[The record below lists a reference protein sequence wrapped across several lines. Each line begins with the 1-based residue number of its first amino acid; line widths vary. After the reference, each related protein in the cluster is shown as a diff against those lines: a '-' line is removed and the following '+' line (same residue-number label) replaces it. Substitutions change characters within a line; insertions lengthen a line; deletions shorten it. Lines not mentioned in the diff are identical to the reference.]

1 LYKQKKAF
9 SLIVIFLLSIGIE
22 AKIDIPVSEEK
33 LELCQEIFQ
42 KIANEH
48 FFNNKD
54 LKSINSEIFD
64 TLVDKLDSQKIY
76 FTENEINSYRRKFS
90 RFDNPI
96 GFQKKY
102 VKPQPCS
109 IDLKTQFTFI
119 TLYFNRLIEAT
130 NFQLNEVNKK
140 KFDFTKEDFMIIDN
154 EQKKWLRS
162 KFELRETWRRMAKN
176 DVLTSMLAEKNLDEP
191 TETIEKRYKNRL
203 RRISQRNEED
213 VFSISMNNLTSYFD
227 PHSSYFSPKSAEDF
241 EMTMSLK
248 LEGIGALLTTEDD
261 YPTIVSVVPGGP
273 AEKTGKIDPDDKI
286 VKILQVEES
295 NSTPTDVVGWR
306 IDEVVQLIRGK
317 AGTKVKL
324 ELIPGKTE
332 DFSERK
338 FVTITREEVKLE
350 EQAAKS
356 RVIEIKRNMQK
367 IKVGII
373 DLPTF
378 YIDFNAWRNRDPNFR
393 SSSKDVKNILKKF
406 SDQGVD
412 AVLIDLRGNSG
423 GSLFEANKLT
433 GLFVSSGT
441 TLQVKDGNGSIKPWG
456 DSRAKQIWKKPMA
469 VMVDR
474 YSASAS
480 EIFAGAIQDYQR
492 GLIIG
497 QKTFGKGT
505 VQKLDNLSS
514 GQIKITESK
523 FYRVT
528 GAGMQNKGIHP
539 DITLPSTWDIEEIGE
554 SSFKTALPWDEIKP
568 INFQRFSLESS
579 LISQLN
585 YEHQVRVNQNP
596 NLKYILDI
604 RKRYDTQ
611 KNKQFISLNLENR
624 KVEKEERQFIS
635 LNLENRKVEKEERQS
650 WALDIENK
658 RRSSLNLEVFSSY
671 KALKDFND
679 AKETENDKKEFDIDI
694 ESDYLLNEGVQIL
707 SDFTIF
713 NKNIYFSEA
722 A

>member
-1 LYKQKKAF
+1 MFKQKKAF
-9 SLIVIFLLSIGIE
+9 SFLAILLLSIDVA
-22 AKIDIPVSEEK
+22 AKINIPLSEEK
-33 LELCQEIFQ
+33 QVLCQEIY
-42 KIANEH
+42 KKMVYEH
-48 FFNNKD
+48 FFNDKD
-54 LKSINSEIFD
+54 LTSINSEIFD
-64 TLVDKLDSQKIY
+64 ALVDQLDSQKIY
-76 FTENEINSYRRKFS
+76 FTENEMASFKRKFS
-90 RFDNPI
+90 RFDDPTSY
-96 GFQKKY
+96 QKKY
-102 VKPQPCS
+102 SNASLCT
-109 IDLKTQFTFI
+109 IDLKSKFAFI
-119 TLYFNRLIEAT
+119 NLYFNRLIEAT
-130 NFQLNEVNKK
+130 NYQLKEVSKK
-140 KFDFTKEDFMIIDN
+140 NFDFTKEEIILIDDD
-154 EQKKWLRS
+154 QKKWQKS
-162 KFELRETWRRMAKN
+162 KFELRKVWRRLAKN
-176 DVLTSMLAEKNLDEP
+176 DVLTSILADKELDEA
-191 TETIEKRYKNRL
+191 THTIEKRYKNRL

-213 VFSISMNNLTSYFD
+213 IFSISMNNLTSYFD

-273 AEKTGKIDPDDKI
+273 AEKTGKINPDDKI
-286 VKILQVEES
+286 VKISQVEES

-317 AGTKVKL
+317 AGTQVEL

-356 RVIEIKRNMQK
+356 RIIEIQRNLQT

-378 YIDFNAWRNRDPNFR
+378 YIDFKAWRNREPDFR
-393 SSSKDVKNILKKF
+393 SSSKDVETILRKF
-406 SDQGVD
+406 TDQRVD

-433 GLFVSSGT
+433 GLFVSSGA
-441 TLQVKDGNGSIKPWG
+441 TLQVKESNGSVRPWG
-456 DSRAKQIWKKPMA
+456 DARAKQIWKKPMV

-492 GLIIG
+492 GIIIG

-523 FYRVT
+523 FYRIT
-528 GAGMQNKGIHP
+528 GAGMQSKGIHP

-554 SSFKTALPWDEIKP
+554 SSYDTALPWDEIKP
-568 INFQRFSLESS
+568 VRFKKFSLGPT
-579 LISQLN
+579 LISRLN
-585 YEHQVRVNQNP
+585 DEHLTRVNHSP
-596 NLKYILDI
+596 NLQYILDI
-604 RKRYDTQ
+604 RKRYEIQ
-611 KNKQFISLNLENR
+611 KNKEVISLNLTNR
-624 KVEKEERQFIS
+624 R
-635 LNLENRKVEKEERQS
+635 VEKEERQS
-650 WALDIENK
+650 WALDMENK
-658 RRSSLNLEVFSSY
+658 RRASLNLETFKSY
-671 KALKDFND
+671 KAMQDYNE
-679 AKETENDKKEFDIDI
+679 AKETEEDERDSEIDVDN
-694 ESDYLLNEGVQIL
+694 DYLLNEGIQIL
-707 SDFTIF
+707 SDYAIF
-713 NKNIYFSEA
+713 NQNIYLSKVA
-722 A
+722 

>member
-1 LYKQKKAF
+1 LFKQKKAL
-9 SLIVIFLLSIGIE
+9 SLIAIVLLSINAG
-22 AKIDIPVSEEK
+22 AKINIPVSDEK
-33 LELCQEIFQ
+33 QELCQEIY
-42 KIANEH
+42 KKMTKEH
-48 FFNNKD
+48 FFDDKD
-54 LKSINSEIFD
+54 LSSINSEIFD
-64 TLVDKLDSQKIY
+64 ALVDQLDSQKIY
-76 FTENEINSYRRKFS
+76 FTKSEMTSFKRKFS
-90 RFDNPI
+90 QFDNPTSY
-96 GFQKKY
+96 QKKY
-102 VKPQPCS
+102 SKSSLCS
-109 IDLKTQFTFI
+109 IDLKSEFAFI
-119 TLYFNRLIEAT
+119 NLYFNRLIEAT
-130 NFQLNEVNKK
+130 NYQLKEINKK
-140 KFDFTKEDFMIIDN
+140 NFDFTKEEIIDIDDG
-154 EQKKWLRS
+154 QKKWQKS
-162 KFELRETWRRMAKN
+162 KFELKKGWRRLAKN
-176 DVLTSMLAEKNLDEP
+176 DVLTSMLADKELDEA
-191 TETIEKRYKNRL
+191 TETIGKRYKNRL

-248 LEGIGALLTTEDD
+248 LEGIGALLTTKDD

-286 VKILQVEES
+286 VKISQVEES
-295 NSTPTDVVGWR
+295 NLTPTDVVGWR

-317 AGTKVKL
+317 AGTKVEL

-350 EQAAKS
+350 EQAAKY
-356 RVIEIKRNMQK
+356 RIIEIQRDLQT

-373 DLPTF
+373 DLPAF
-378 YIDFNAWRNRDPNFR
+378 YIDFKAWRNRDPDYR
-393 SSSKDVKNILKKF
+393 SSSKDVETILRNF
-406 SDQGVD
+406 SDQRVD

-433 GLFVSSGT
+433 GLFISSGAI
-441 TLQVKDGNGSIKPWG
+441 LQVKESNGSVRPWG
-456 DSRAKQIWKKPMA
+456 DARAKQIWKKPMA

-492 GLIIG
+492 GIIIG

-523 FYRVT
+523 FYRIT

-554 SSFKTALPWDEIKP
+554 SSYETALPWDEIKP
-568 INFQRFSLESS
+568 VRFKKFSMESS

-585 YEHQVRVNQNP
+585 DEHLKRVDQNP
-596 NLKYILDI
+596 NLQYILDI
-604 RKRYDTQ
+604 RERYEIQ
-611 KNKQFISLNLENR
+611 KNKEMISLNLTNR
-624 KVEKEERQFIS
+624 RI
-635 LNLENRKVEKEERQS
+635 EKEERQS

-658 RRSSLNLEVFSSY
+658 RRASLNLETFSSF
-671 KALKDFND
+671 KAMEDFND
-679 AKETENDKKEFDIDI
+679 AKEAEDNERDSEIDVDN
-694 ESDYLLNEGVQIL
+694 DYLLNEGMQIL
-707 SDFTIF
+707 SDYTIF
-713 NKNIYFSEA
+713 NQKIYLSKA

>member
-1 LYKQKKAF
+1 M
-9 SLIVIFLLSIGIE
+9 SLLIILLLSIGVE
-22 AKIDIPVSEEK
+22 AKINITASAEK
-33 LELCQEIFQ
+33 QELCQEIYQ
-42 KIANEH
+42 KMANEH
-48 FFNNKD
+48 FFNDKD
-54 LKSINSEIFD
+54 LSSINAEIFNA
-64 TLVDKLDSQKIY
+64 LVAQLDSQKIY
-76 FTENEINSYRRKFS
+76 FTENEISSFKRKFS
-90 RFDNPI
+90 QFDNPNSY
-96 GFQKKY
+96 QKKY
-102 VKPQPCS
+102 LRPSLCS
-109 IDLKTQFTFI
+109 IDLKSNFAFI
-119 TLYFNRLIEAT
+119 NLYFNRLIEAT
-130 NFQLNEVNKK
+130 NYQLKEVAKK
-140 KFDFTKEDFMIIDN
+140 SFDYTKEEIIVINDDKKN
-154 EQKKWLRS
+154 WQKN
-162 KFELRETWRRMAKN
+162 KFELKKAWKRLAKN
-176 DVLTSMLAEKNLDEP
+176 DVLTSMLAEKELEEA

-203 RRISQRNEED
+203 KRISQRNEED
-213 VFSISMNNLTSYFD
+213 IFSISMNNLTSFFD

-273 AEKTGKIDPDDKI
+273 AEKTGKINPDDKI
-286 VKILQVEES
+286 VKISQVEDL

-332 DFSERK
+332 DLSERK
-338 FVTITREEVKLE
+338 FVIITREEVKLE

-356 RVIEIKRNMQK
+356 KIIEIKRNSQTIK
-367 IKVGII
+367 IGII

-393 SSSKDVKNILKKF
+393 SSSKDVETILRKF
-406 SDQGVD
+406 DDQKVD

-433 GLFVSSGT
+433 GLFVSSGA
-441 TLQVKDGNGSIKPWG
+441 TLQVKENNGSIRPWG
-456 DSRAKQIWKKPMA
+456 DARAKQMWKKPMA

-492 GLIIG
+492 GIIIG

-505 VQKLDNLSS
+505 VQKLDDLSS

-523 FYRVT
+523 FYRIT
-528 GAGMQNKGIHP
+528 GSGMQNKGIHP

-554 SSFKTALPWDEIKP
+554 SSYDTALPWDEIKP
-568 INFQRFSLESS
+568 VRFKKFSMESA

-585 YEHQVRVNQNP
+585 DEHLTRVEQSP
-596 NLKYILDI
+596 NLQYILDI
-604 RKRYDTQ
+604 RKRYEIQ
-611 KNKQFISLNLENR
+611 KNKEVISLNLSNR
-624 KVEKEERQFIS
+624 RI
-635 LNLENRKVEKEERQS
+635 EKEERQS
-650 WALDIENK
+650 WALEIENK
-658 RRSSLNLEVFSSY
+658 RRASLDIETFSSF
-671 KALKDFND
+671 KAMEDYND
-679 AKETENDKKEFDIDI
+679 AKEAEDSEKDPGIDIDN
-694 ESDYLLNEGVQIL
+694 DYLLNEGAQIL

-713 NKNIYFSEA
+713 NQNIYFSKA
-722 A
+722 V

>member
-1 LYKQKKAF
+1 MAIK
-9 SLIVIFLLSIGIE
+9 
-22 AKIDIPVSEEK
+22 
-33 LELCQEIFQ
+33 
-42 KIANEH
+42 
-48 FFNNKD
+48 
-54 LKSINSEIFD
+54 
-64 TLVDKLDSQKIY
+64 
-76 FTENEINSYRRKFS
+76 
-90 RFDNPI
+90 
-96 GFQKKY
+96 KKY
-102 VKPQPCS
+102 LKPSLCS
-109 IDLKTQFTFI
+109 IDLKSNYAFI
-119 TLYFNRLIEAT
+119 NLYFNRLIEAT
-130 NFQLNEVNKK
+130 NYQLKEVAKQN
-140 KFDFTKEDFMIIDN
+140 FDFTKDEFIIIDDD
-154 EQKKWLRS
+154 QKKWQQNKL
-162 KFELRETWRRMAKN
+162 ELQKIWRRLAKN
-176 DVLTSMLAEKNLDEP
+176 DVLTSMLAEKE
-191 TETIEKRYKNRL
+191 TEEAIETIEKRYKNRL

-213 VFSISMNNLTSYFD
+213 VFSIAMNNLTSYFD

-273 AEKTGKIDPDDKI
+273 AEKTGKIHPDDKI
-286 VKILQVEES
+286 VKISQVEAL

-317 AGTKVKL
+317 AGTKVEL

-356 RVIEIKRNMQK
+356 RVIEMKRNMQTIK
-367 IKVGII
+367 IGII

-393 SSSKDVKNILKKF
+393 SSSKDVENILKKF
-406 SDQGVD
+406 NDQEVD

-423 GSLFEANKLT
+423 GSLFEANKLS
-433 GLFVSSGT
+433 GLFVSSGA
-441 TLQVKDGNGSIKPWG
+441 TLQVKESNGAIRPWG
-456 DSRAKQIWKKPMA
+456 DARAKQMWKKPLA

-492 GLIIG
+492 GIIIG

-505 VQKLDNLSS
+505 VQKLDSLTS

-523 FYRVT
+523 FYRIT

-554 SSFKTALPWDEIKP
+554 SSYDTALPWDEIKP
-568 INFQRFSLESS
+568 IHFQKFPMRTS

-585 YEHQVRVNQNP
+585 DEHLIRVSQSP
-596 NLKYILDI
+596 NLQYILDI
-604 RKRYDTQ
+604 RKRYETQ
-611 KNKQFISLNLENR
+611 KNKEVISLNLTNR
-624 KVEKEERQFIS
+624 RIEKKERQLWALNTENKRRAS
-635 LNLENRKVEKEERQS
+635 LNLEIF
-650 WALDIENK
+650 D
-658 RRSSLNLEVFSSY
+658 SY
-671 KALKDFND
+671 KAMEDYNN
-679 AKETENDKKEFDIDI
+679 AKETADDKKDFEINIDD
-694 ESDYLLNEGVQIL
+694 DYLLNEGAQIL
-707 SDFTIF
+707 LDYILF
-713 NKNIYFSEA
+713 NQNTYLSKAS
-722 A
+722 

>member
-1 LYKQKKAF
+1 LYKQKKAL
-9 SLIVIFLLSIGIE
+9 SLITILLLSISIE
-22 AKIDIPVSEEK
+22 SKINIPASAEK
-33 LELCQEIFQ
+33 QELCQEIY
-42 KIANEH
+42 KKMTNEH

-54 LKSINSEIFD
+54 LSSINSKIFD
-64 TLVDKLDSQKIY
+64 ALLDQLDPQKIY
-76 FTENEINSYRRKFS
+76 FTDNEISSYKRKFFK
-90 RFDNPI
+90 FDNSI
-96 GFQKKY
+96 GYQKKY
-102 VKPQPCS
+102 SKSSLCS
-109 IDLKTQFTFI
+109 IDLNSNFAFI

-130 NFQLNEVNKK
+130 NYQLKEVTKHD
-140 KFDFTKEDFMIIDN
+140 FDFTKEEIIIIDDD
-154 EQKKWLRS
+154 QKKWQKS
-162 KFELRETWRRMAKN
+162 KLELRKIWRKLAKN
-176 DVLTSMLAEKNLDEP
+176 DVLTSMLAEKELGEA

-213 VFSISMNNLTSYFD
+213 VFSIAMNNLTSYFD

-261 YPTIVSVVPGGP
+261 YPTIVSIVPGGP
-273 AEKTGKIDPDDKI
+273 AEKTGKINPDDKI
-286 VKILQVEES
+286 VKISQVEEL

-317 AGTKVKL
+317 AGTKVEL

-338 FVTITREEVKLE
+338 FVTIIREEVKLE
-350 EQAAKS
+350 EQAAKA
-356 RVIEIKRNMQK
+356 RVIEMKRNMQTIK
-367 IKVGII
+367 IGII

-378 YIDFNAWRNRDPNFR
+378 YIDFNAWRNRDPSFR
-393 SSSKDVKNILKKF
+393 SSSKDVENILKKF
-406 SDQGVD
+406 NDQDVD

-433 GLFVSSGT
+433 GLFVSSGP
-441 TLQVKDGNGSIKPWG
+441 TLQVKESNGTIIPWG
-456 DSRAKQIWKKPMA
+456 DARAKQIWKKPLA

-492 GLIIG
+492 GIIIG

-505 VQKLDNLSS
+505 VQKLDSLTS

-523 FYRVT
+523 FYRIT
-528 GAGMQNKGIHP
+528 GAGMQSIGIHP
-539 DITLPSTWDIEEIGE
+539 DIILPSALDIEEIGE
-554 SSFKTALPWDEIKP
+554 SSYETALPWDEIKP
-568 INFQRFSLESS
+568 IRFQKFSMGAS

-585 YEHQVRVNQNP
+585 DEHLKRVSQSP
-596 NLKYILDI
+596 NLQYILDI
-604 RKRYDTQ
+604 RKRYEIQ
-611 KNKQFISLNLENR
+611 KNKEVVSLNLTNR
-624 KVEKEERQFIS
+624 KAEKEERQ
-635 LNLENRKVEKEERQS
+635 L

-658 RRSSLNLEVFSSY
+658 RRSSLNLETFNSY
-671 KALKDFND
+671 KAMQDYND
-679 AKETENDKKEFDIDI
+679 TKETEEDGKGYEIDIDN
-694 ESDYLLNEGVQIL
+694 DYLLNEGAEIL
-707 SDFTIF
+707 SDYAIF
-713 NKNIYFSEA
+713 NQNIFLSKA

>member
-1 LYKQKKAF
+1 MYKQKKAL
-9 SLIVIFLLSIGIE
+9 SLITILLLSIGVE
-22 AKIDIPVSEEK
+22 AKINITASAEK
-33 LELCQEIFQ
+33 QELCQEIYQ
-42 KIANEH
+42 KMANEH
-48 FFNNKD
+48 FFNDKD
-54 LKSINSEIFD
+54 LSSINAEIFNA
-64 TLVDKLDSQKIY
+64 LVAQLDSQKIY
-76 FTENEINSYRRKFS
+76 FTENEVSSFKRKFS
-90 RFDNPI
+90 QFDNPN
-96 GFQKKY
+96 GYQKKY
-102 VKPQPCS
+102 LRPSLCS
-109 IDLKTQFTFI
+109 IDLKSNFAFI
-119 TLYFNRLIEAT
+119 NLYFNRLIEAT
-130 NFQLNEVNKK
+130 NYQLKEVAKK
-140 KFDFTKEDFMIIDN
+140 SFDYTKEEIIVIDDD
-154 EQKKWLRS
+154 QKKWQKN
-162 KFELRETWRRMAKN
+162 KFELKKVWRRLAKN
-176 DVLTSMLAEKNLDEP
+176 DVLTSMLAEKELDEA

-273 AEKTGKIDPDDKI
+273 AEKTGKINPDDKI
-286 VKILQVEES
+286 VKISQVEDL

-317 AGTKVKL
+317 AGTKVEL
-324 ELIPGKTE
+324 EIIPGKTE

-356 RVIEIKRNMQK
+356 KIIEIKRNLQTIK
-367 IKVGII
+367 IGII

-393 SSSKDVKNILKKF
+393 SSSKDVETILRKF
-406 SDQGVD
+406 DDQRVD

-433 GLFVSSGT
+433 GLFVSSGA
-441 TLQVKDGNGSIKPWG
+441 TLQVKESNGSIRPWG
-456 DSRAKQIWKKPMA
+456 DARAKLMWKKPMA

-492 GLIIG
+492 GIVIG

-505 VQKLDNLSS
+505 VQKLDDLSS

-523 FYRVT
+523 FYRIT
-528 GAGMQNKGIHP
+528 GAGMQSKGIHP
-539 DITLPSTWDIEEIGE
+539 DITLPSAWDIEEIGE
-554 SSFKTALPWDEIKP
+554 SSYETALPWDEIKP
-568 INFQRFSLESS
+568 VRFKKFSMGLS

-585 YEHQVRVNQNP
+585 DEHLSRVNQNP
-596 NLKYILDI
+596 NLQYILDI
-604 RKRYDTQ
+604 RKRYEIQ
-611 KNKQFISLNLENR
+611 KNKEVISLNIANR
-624 KVEKEERQFIS
+624 RAEKEERQ
-635 LNLENRKVEKEERQS
+635 L

-658 RRSSLNLEVFSSY
+658 RRASLNLETFSSY
-671 KALKDFND
+671 KAMEDFND
-679 AKETENDKKEFDIDI
+679 DKETLKNNKDSEIDIDN
-694 ESDYLLNEGVQIL
+694 DYLLNEGAEIL
-707 SDFTIF
+707 SDYTIF
-713 NKNIYFSEA
+713 NQNIYLSKA

>member
-1 LYKQKKAF
+1 MFKQKKALSF
-9 SLIVIFLLSIGIE
+9 IAILLLSIGVG
-22 AKIDIPVSEEK
+22 AKINIPVSEEK
-33 LELCQEIFQ
+33 QVLCQEIYQ
-42 KIANEH
+42 KMDNEH
-48 FFNNKD
+48 FFNDKD
-54 LKSINSEIFD
+54 LTSINSEIFD
-64 TLVDKLDSQKIY
+64 ALVDQLDSQKIY
-76 FTENEINSYRRKFS
+76 FTENEMDSFKRKFS
-90 RFDNPI
+90 RFDDPTSY
-96 GFQKKY
+96 QKKY
-102 VKPQPCS
+102 SKASLCS
-109 IDLKTQFTFI
+109 IDLKSEFAFI
-119 TLYFNRLIEAT
+119 NLYFNRLIEAT
-130 NFQLNEVNKK
+130 NYQLKEVSKK
-140 KFDFTKEDFMIIDN
+140 NFDFTKEELILIDDD
-154 EQKKWLRS
+154 QKKWQKS
-162 KFELRETWRRMAKN
+162 KFELKKVWRKLAKN
-176 DVLTSMLAEKNLDEP
+176 DVLTSMLADKELDEA

-213 VFSISMNNLTSYFD
+213 IFSISMNNLTSYFD

-273 AEKTGKIDPDDKI
+273 AEKTGKINPDDKI
-286 VKILQVEES
+286 VKISQVEES

-317 AGTKVKL
+317 AGTKVEL

-356 RVIEIKRNMQK
+356 RIVEIQRNLQT

-378 YIDFNAWRNRDPNFR
+378 YIDFKAWRNRDPDYR
-393 SSSKDVKNILKKF
+393 SSSKDVETILRTF
-406 SDQGVD
+406 TDQRVD

-433 GLFVSSGT
+433 GLFVSSGA
-441 TLQVKDGNGSIKPWG
+441 TLQVKESNGSVRPWG
-456 DSRAKQIWKKPMA
+456 DARAKQIWKKPMA

-492 GLIIG
+492 GIIIG

-523 FYRVT
+523 FYRIT
-528 GAGMQNKGIHP
+528 GAGMQSKGIHP

-554 SSFKTALPWDEIKP
+554 SSYDTALPWDEIKP
-568 INFQRFSLESS
+568 VRFKKFSMRPT
-579 LISQLN
+579 LISKLN
-585 YEHQVRVNQNP
+585 DEHLTRVDQNP
-596 NLKYILDI
+596 NLQYILDI
-604 RKRYDTQ
+604 RKRYEIQ
-611 KNKQFISLNLENR
+611 KNKEAISLNLTNR
-624 KVEKEERQFIS
+624 RVEKEERQ
-635 LNLENRKVEKEERQS
+635 L

-658 RRSSLNLEVFSSY
+658 RRASLDLETFNSY
-671 KALKDFND
+671 KAMQDYND
-679 AKETENDKKEFDIDI
+679 DKETQDDERDSEIDIDN
-694 ESDYLLNEGVQIL
+694 DYLLNEGMQIL
-707 SDFTIF
+707 SDYAIF
-713 NKNIYFSEA
+713 NQNIYLSKA